1 MTVAELELITA
12 KTREVIDAAND
23 TMEYSTTIIEQS
35 KRWIRL
41 SLSDRH

>member
-12 KTREVIDAAND
+12 KTREVIDAA
-23 TMEYSTTIIEQS
+23 EHSTTIIEQS
-35 KRWIRL
+35 KKWIRL

>member
-1 MTVAELELITA
+1 MTIAELELITA

-23 TMEYSTTIIEQS
+23 TMAYSTTIIEQS
-35 KRWIRL
+35 KTWIRL